1 MHLPVALPR
10 AARSFRLSAPW
21 PASALARHA
30 ALALLLLVPT
40 ALACA
45 RNASVSESQCAAGD
59 WETIG
64 YRDGALGYRSSR
76 LLAHQDACV
85 PHGVTPDRAAYL
97 AGWQQ
102 GIAEFCQPD
111 NGFELGRSGEG
122 HANVC
127 PAAQRDAFLAA
138 FDRGRSLFAAEARV
152 REVESAI
159 AQKTHRLHTIDEEMV
174 ATASAQLDPL
184 LLPAQRIQ
192 LAARVKTLHDEK
204 LRLKAEIPALEAEL
218 RLRLREFETLDG
230 AVASTAG

>member
-1 MHLPVALPR
+1 MSRNP
-10 AARSFRLSAPW
+10 
-21 PASALARHA
+21 A
-30 ALALLLLVPT
+30 ALSSPSPTRLRADRLPAIALLLLVST
-40 ALACA
+40 GFGCA

-85 PHGVTPDRAAYL
+85 PRGVTPDRAAYQ

-127 PAAQRDAFLAA
+127 PAPQRDAFLAA
-138 FDRGRSLFAAEARV
+138 FERGRSLFTAEARV
-152 REVESAI
+152 REVENAI
-159 AQKTHRLHTIDEEMV
+159 ARKTHRLHTIDEEMV
-174 ATASAQLDPL
+174 ATASAQLDPM
-184 LLPAQRIQ
+184 LLPAHRIQ
-192 LAARVKTLHDEK
+192 LAGRVKTLYDEK
-204 LRLKAEIPALEAEL
+204 LRLAAEIPALEEEL
-218 RLRLREFETLDG
+218 RLRQRELED
-230 AVASTAG
+230 VDRSMASAAR